1 VFGRAIR
8 FASLKT
14 REDAMS
20 DKIKPQHLSR
30 KAILYVRQSSP
41 YQVMNNLES
50 QKLQYA
56 MEAHLR
62 SLGWSEVEIIDEDL
76 GRSAG
81 GSVTRTGFERMVAQV
96 CLGEVGAVC
105 AREVSRFARN
115 SREWQQLVEVCR
127 IVDTLLVD
135 QETVYSP
142 RLGNDRLLLGLKGTL
157 NEYELDLLRQRA
169 SEARVEKARRG
180 ELVSHCPVGFVKDE
194 DGQLQKEPD
203 ERIRRAIELV
213 FAKFLE
219 LGSARQTL
227 LWFME
232 NELSIPARTIRG
244 EVHWRRPA
252 YCGIH
257 RILTNP
263 AYGGAYAYGK
273 TESLTCY
280 ENGLSVQRTRRR
292 PRERW
297 VTLIP
302 DAHEGYVNWEDF
314 ERIQKMIIS
323 NRLSDCE
330 PSGAARRGSGLL
342 TGLLRCRR
350 CARMLR
356 VFYKGADGEVVR
368 YACPRAYLDNKEAR
382 CVAFSGATVD
392 AAVARQLLCVVQPAA
407 IEAAIMATQRQARA
421 HSEVLDALGRDLEA
435 ARYRAQRAERQY
447 EASDPENRLV
457 TQELERRWNVALEEV
472 RGIESRIAAES
483 ECTQTTSV
491 GNVDEFKDLA
501 SDLEALWNDRQ
512 ADERTKKRLL
522 RALIREIVVDI
533 DEQTSE
539 VVLLIHWKGGVHT
552 PLRLPRRR
560 RGESSGHIP
569 KDIVEAVRVLSRIYS
584 DEMIAG
590 VLNRAKVPTA
600 RGNYWTRALVTSLRF
615 NHEIKCHDAQRQA
628 VEGWLNLSQAARLVG
643 VSNRTLRLAIE
654 RGYIAAERPIA
665 CGPWVL
671 NKQSLENEKVSR
683 LLDQIR
689 LGRHSPTVPS
699 PAQTVLDLST
709 T

>member
-1 VFGRAIR
+1 
-8 FASLKT
+8 
-14 REDAMS
+14 MS
-20 DKIKPQHLSR
+20 EKINPQHLSR
-30 KAILYVRQSSP
+30 KAILYVRQSSL

-56 MEAHLR
+56 MEARLR
-62 SLGWSEVEIIDEDL
+62 SLGWNEVEIIDEDL

-96 CLGEVGAVC
+96 CLGEVGSVC

-115 SREWQQLVEVCR
+115 SREWQQLVEMCR
-127 IVDTLLVD
+127 IVDTLLID

-142 RLGNDRLLLGLKGTL
+142 RQSNDRLLLGLKGTL
-157 NEYELDLLRQRA
+157 NEYELDLLRHRA

-180 ELVSHCPVGFVKDE
+180 ALVSHCPVGFIKEE
-194 DGQLQKEPD
+194 DGRLQKEPD
-203 ERIRRAIELV
+203 ERIRRTIDLV

-244 EVHWRRPA
+244 DVHWRRPA

-292 PRERW
+292 PRDRW
-297 VTLIP
+297 VALIP
-302 DAHEGYVNWEDF
+302 GEHEGYVSWEDF
-314 ERIQKMIIS
+314 ERIQKMIVS
-323 NRLSDCE
+323 NRLSGCE
-330 PSGAARRGSGLL
+330 PSGAARRGSALL
-342 TGLLRCRR
+342 TGVLRCRR

-356 VFYKGADGEVVR
+356 VYYKGLDGEVVR
-368 YACPRAYLDNKEAR
+368 YACPKAHLDNKEAR

-392 AAVARQLLCVVQPAA
+392 AAVATQLLRVVQPAA
-407 IEAAIMATQRQARA
+407 IEAAIMATQQQAQAR
-421 HSEVLDALGRDLEA
+421 SEVLEALHRDLDA

-447 EASDPENRLV
+447 EATDPENRLV
-457 TQELERRWNVALEEV
+457 AQELERRWNVALEEA
-472 RGIESRIAAES
+472 RAIETRITAES
-483 ECTQTTSV
+483 ECEQATSV
-491 GNVDEFKDLA
+491 GAVEEFEDLA
-501 SDLEALWNDRQ
+501 GNLEALWSDPR

-560 RGESSGHIP
+560 RGQNSVQTP
-569 KDIVEAVRVLSRIYS
+569 KDIVEVVRVLSRIYS

-590 VLNRAKVPTA
+590 VLNRAKLPTA

-615 NHEIKCHDAQRQA
+615 NHEISCHDARQQA
-628 VEGWLNLSQAARLVG
+628 AEGWLNLSQAARLVG
-643 VSNRTLRLAIE
+643 VATRTLRLAIE
-654 RGYIAAERPIA
+654 RGYIAAERPID
-665 CGPWVL
+665 CGPWIL
-671 NKQSLENEKVSR
+671 NKQALQIEDVARFLERV
-683 LLDQIR
+683 R
-689 LGRHSPTVPS
+689 LGKSHPTVLPS
-699 PAQTVLDLST
+699 AQATLDLST